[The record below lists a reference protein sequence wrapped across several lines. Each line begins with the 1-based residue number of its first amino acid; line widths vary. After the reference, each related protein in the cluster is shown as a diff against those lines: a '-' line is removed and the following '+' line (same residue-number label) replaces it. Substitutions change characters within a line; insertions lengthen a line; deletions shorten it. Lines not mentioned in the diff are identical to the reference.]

1 MFLFHCCL
9 LNDATKLHRCKQ
21 VNIDVHQKTYSI
33 ICQTSYVYQHVV
45 FCAVR
50 HYRFVALV
58 GVQAS
63 APLGAAPGVAPLAQ
77 SPFVELIVTKR

>member
-1 MFLFHCCL
+1 MGY
-9 LNDATKLHRCKQ
+9 D
-21 VNIDVHQKTYSI
+21 
-33 ICQTSYVYQHVV
+33 V

-58 GVQAS
+58 GVPAS

-77 SPFVELIVTKR
+77 SSFV